1 VSWRV
6 IPPTDERRVVTAV
19 FDGFLTAEEGIESAK
34 EFRAAFGSASLAV
47 EWDVTNMSGF
57 DTKARNAWAEAI
69 WPIRGQIERLRVVG
83 ARGMVRIGATFLA
96 MLLGKPYEFVAAA
109 GPDRRAS

>member
-1 VSWRV
+1 
-6 IPPTDERRVVTAV
+6 VVTAI
-19 FDGFLTAEEGIESAK
+19 FEGFLTTEEGVESAR
-34 EFRAAFGSASLAV
+34 EFRSAFGDASLGV

-69 WPIRGQIERLRVVG
+69 WPMRGQIEHLRIVG

-96 MLLGKPYEFVAAA
+96 MLLGKPYEFVAA
-109 GPDRRAS
+109 PDRQR